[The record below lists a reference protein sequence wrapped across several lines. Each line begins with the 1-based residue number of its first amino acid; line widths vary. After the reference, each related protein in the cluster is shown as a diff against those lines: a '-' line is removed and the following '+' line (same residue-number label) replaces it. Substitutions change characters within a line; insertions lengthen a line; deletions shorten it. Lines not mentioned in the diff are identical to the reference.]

1 MYNVMYTLVKTCTMT
16 AKIRKQIYIEADQ
29 DVLLKQLVH
38 QKGGSEAEIIRQ
50 AIAQYALSFQS
61 PTLDLSAWE
70 QERAFIQ
77 NLMAQ
82 GPIQGERTW
91 QREDLHER

>member
-1 MYNVMYTLVKTCTMT
+1 MSTSL
-16 AKIRKQIYIEADQ
+16 Q
-29 DVLLKQLVH
+29 

-50 AIAQYALSFQS
+50 AIAQYAQFFQS

-70 QERAFIQ
+70 REQEFIQ

-82 GPIQGERTW
+82 GQIPGERTW
-91 QREDLHER
+91 QREDLYER

>member
-1 MYNVMYTLVKTCTMT
+1 MT
-16 AKIRKQIYIEADQ
+16 AKIRKQIYIEAEQ
-29 DVLLKQLVH
+29 EVLLKQLVQ

-61 PTLDLSAWE
+61 PAVDLSAWE
-70 QERAFIQ
+70 RERAFIQ

-82 GPIQGERTW
+82 GQIPGERTW
-91 QREDLHER
+91 QREDLYER

>member
-1 MYNVMYTLVKTCTMT
+1 MT

-29 DVLLKQLVH
+29 DVLIKQLVH

-50 AIAQYALSFQS
+50 AIAFNIFIFSVS
-61 PTLDLSAWE
+61 TLDLSAWE

-77 NLMAQ
+77 NL
-82 GPIQGERTW
+82 ISSRTDT
-91 QREDLHER
+91 RSANLAARRFT